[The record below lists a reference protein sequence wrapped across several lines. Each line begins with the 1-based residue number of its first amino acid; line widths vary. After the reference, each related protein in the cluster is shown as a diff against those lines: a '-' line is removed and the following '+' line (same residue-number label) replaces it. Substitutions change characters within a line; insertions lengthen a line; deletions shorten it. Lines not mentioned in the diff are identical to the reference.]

1 MNTKLLKKVLAST
14 LALSMV
20 LPIGV
25 VNADK
30 QNTQQEKS
38 QQVTRISGKDRI
50 TTSVEISKSAYTTSE
65 NVVLASGFNFADALS
80 AGQLASAL
88 NAPLLLSSQNK
99 LDSQTKNEI
108 ERLKAKKV
116 FVVGGDNA
124 ISKSGVDTT
133 LKSKN
138 INVARLEGQDRYS
151 TSQKVMEKTK
161 EIINPEYLLIA
172 SGKNFPDALAAT
184 SFFVN
189 HKSVMVLSDGVTYPQ
204 SNLKQIAIGGKNQL
218 PLKDFTGRR
227 VSGKDR
233 YETALE
239 IAKLSFDKNNNAIL
253 ASGQVFADSLSAV
266 SLTKKHNA
274 PIILTQS
281 DSLTENAKKYLNG
294 KNVFIVGGEK
304 TVVNKIMTNITTEE
318 RAKIAS
324 FNLEEEIEKVL
335 AKKKNND
342 NINLEKEIER
352 ILAKNQ
358 AYQNLIIKQ
367 EVEKA
372 LSGKQIGQSVDLEKE
387 IEKILDKKQSN
398 QNIDLEKEIEKIID
412 KKLSNKNNN
421 LEKEIEKIL
430 DKKKSNQVIDLE
442 KEINRILDKRKA
454 EEEKKKEE
462 NSKKDIARQELDE
475 IEWSLKNKKTY
486 LKELEDRLHRYQ
498 NPDKEEKAIEE
509 AIKRI
514 QRDIEEYEEHTK
526 GDIAYNKKRI
536 EEVDK
541 AIPLIDKRVK
551 EGAFAFFEWAGEKY
565 PDYKL
570 DADRALDILNEYYKK
585 GDVKKT
591 PGDAT
596 SYGNLMTSA
605 DLSEQ
610 FADFQYKVRAG
621 KIVTN
626 FSVLAKSMVS
636 CNRFVYSSNKN
647 TFNVTEHLYTGSG
660 NPIEYWYNDGKAVHD
675 EIINIIKGNY
685 IKDREDVAMEKAIQ
699 DYKKIHGKEPD
710 YGNFNE
716 ILEYSLDVGAIAR
729 NSSAGPNK
737 NTFCFNGET
746 INSFGTRI
754 YDFDQIIREYKK
766 VTNKDDLLKEKVDAE
781 TTIKNIKRYV
791 NEREGEI
798 DRLKK
803 EKKDRLVRL
812 KDETARLKEEIKE
825 TEKEIARL
833 EKEYKEKKEA
843 YEKLK

>member
-1 MNTKLLKKVLAST
+1 MNTKLFKKVLAST

-30 QNTQQEKS
+30 QNTQQQEKS

-116 FVVGGDNA
+116 YVVGGDNA

-138 INVARLEGQDRYS
+138 IDVTRLEGQDRYS
-151 TSQKVMEKTK
+151 TSQKVMKKTK

-204 SNLKQIAIGGKNQL
+204 SNLQEIAIGGVNQL
-218 PLKDFTGRR
+218 PLKGFTGRR

-281 DSLTENAKKYLNG
+281 DSLTENAKKYLND

-342 NINLEKEIER
+342 NFNLEKEIER

-398 QNIDLEKEIEKIID
+398 QNIDLEKEI
-412 KKLSNKNNN
+412 NR
-421 LEKEIEKIL
+421 
-430 DKKKSNQVIDLE
+430 VITKRQAKDDLE
-442 KEINRILDKRKA
+442 NTGKSIADAKKRLDEYKEKLKKYKENPEYIKKQELKLKKMQEETEQYEKRYKSDKANAIKRL
-454 EEEKKKEE
+454 EEV
-462 NSKKDIARQELDE
+462 KKDI
-475 IEWSLKNKKTY
+475 SL
-486 LKELEDRLHRYQ
+486 
-498 NPDKEEKAIEE
+498 
-509 AIKRI
+509 
-514 QRDIEEYEEHTK
+514 RDY
-526 GDIAYNKKRI
+526 
-536 EEVDK
+536 
-541 AIPLIDKRVK
+541 RVK
-551 EGAFAFFEWAGEKY
+551 EGAFAFFEWAG
-565 PDYKL
+565 
-570 DADRALDILNEYYKK
+570 NEYPIHKKDAENAISILDEYQKK

-591 PGDAT
+591 PDDAT
-596 SYGNLMTSA
+596 SYNNLITSF
-605 DLSEQ
+605 DLFSELEQ
-610 FADFQYKVRAG
+610 FGLKNNTWHSY
-621 KIVTN
+621 TN
-626 FSVLAKSMVS
+626 LSILAKAMVS
-636 CNRFVYSSNKN
+636 CNRYAYSSNN
-647 TFNVTEHLYTGSG
+647 NIFNIHEYLYSG
-660 NPIEYWYNDGKAVHD
+660 EENPIEYWYSDGKAVYD
-675 EIINIIKGNY
+675 ELKTIINDKY
-685 IKDREDVAMEKAIQ
+685 INENERVAMEKAREE
-699 DYKKIHGKEPD
+699 YKRIHGKEAD
-710 YGNFNE
+710 LGRFGEFLNRDG
-716 ILEYSLDVGAIAR
+716 DVIALAR
-729 NSSAGPNK
+729 NSSKNGSNNNK
-737 NTFCFNGET
+737 YCLNADNYKNYGKVIADYDGIFDRYKRITDEYSLLEDKEEAENWIKRVESDKKEREEKMEDLKNHEDNETFFM
-746 INSFGTRI
+746 NS
-754 YDFDQIIREYKK
+754 DIR
-766 VTNKDDLLKEKVDAE
+766 DAE
-781 TTIKNIKRYV
+781 
-791 NEREGEI
+791 
-798 DRLKK
+798 K
-803 EKKDRLVRL
+803 EV
-812 KDETARLKEEIKE
+812 
-825 TEKEIARL
+825 ARL
-833 EKEYKEKKEA
+833 EKEYQEKKEA
-843 YEKLK
+843 YDKLK

>member
-99 LDSQTKNEI
+99 LDSKTKNEI

-116 FVVGGDNA
+116 YVVGGDNA
-124 ISKSGVDTT
+124 ISKSGVDKN
-133 LKSKN
+133 LQSSN
-138 INVARLEGQDRYS
+138 INVTRLEGQDRYS

-189 HKSVMVLSDGVTYPQ
+189 HKSVMVLSDGLTYPQ
-204 SNLKQIAIGGKNQL
+204 SNLQEIAIGGKNQL
-218 PLKDFTGRR
+218 PLKGFKGRR

-281 DSLTENAKKYLNG
+281 NSLTENAKKYLNG

-335 AKKKNND
+335 DKKKKND
-342 NINLEKEIER
+342 NVNLEKEIER

-372 LSGKQIGQSVDLEKE
+372 LSGKQIGKSVDLEKE

-398 QNIDLEKEIEKIID
+398 QN
-412 KKLSNKNNN
+412 
-421 LEKEIEKIL
+421 
-430 DKKKSNQVIDLE
+430 VDLE
-442 KEINRILDKRKA
+442 KEINRVITKRRLKDSIDSGEKTIA
-454 EEEKKKEE
+454 DAKKRLADYKEKLKKYKEDPENIKKFEEK
-462 NSKKDIARQELDE
+462 
-475 IEWSLKNKKTY
+475 
-486 LKELEDRLHRYQ
+486 
-498 NPDKEEKAIEE
+498 
-509 AIKRI
+509 IKRM
-514 QRDIEEYEEHTK
+514 QKENEEYEKTYK
-526 GDIAYNKKRI
+526 AQKARINKRI
-536 EEVDK
+536 EEVNND
-541 AIPLIDKRVK
+541 ISLVDYRLN
-551 EGAFAFFEWAGEKY
+551 EGAFAFFEWVTEQKLEY
-565 PDYKL
+565 PNPQFKK
-570 DADRALDILNEYYKK
+570 DAENALDILNEYYKK
-585 GDVKKT
+585 GDIKKT
-591 PGDAT
+591 PEDAT
-596 SYGNLMTSA
+596 SYNNLFASFELSQQLKEFRRKAKA
-605 DLSEQ
+605 DM
-610 FADFQYKVRAG
+610 VG
-621 KIVTN
+621 TN
-626 FSVLAKSMVS
+626 LTILAKTMVS
-636 CNRFVYSSNKN
+636 CNRNVYSSNKN
-647 TFNVTEHLYTGSG
+647 TFNIIEYLYSSEE
-660 NPIEYWYNDGKAVHD
+660 NPINYWYNDGKAVY
-675 EIINIIKGNY
+675 EELLKIIGEKYSNNWN
-685 IKDREDVAMEKAIQ
+685 EWENNAMENE
-699 DYKKIHGKEPD
+699 KKEYERIHGKEAD
-710 YGNFNE
+710 LGHFGELLNRKY
-716 ILEYSLDVGAIAR
+716 DVIAIAR
-729 NSSAGPNK
+729 NSSKNGSNGDIYCLNADDFRNYGRVSSDYAG
-737 NTFCFNGET
+737 FFE
-746 INSFGTRI
+746 R
-754 YDFDQIIREYKK
+754 YKHI
-766 VTNKDDLLKEKVDAE
+766 TNKDQLLRDKKSLETDLNREEMYKK
-781 TTIKNIKRYV
+781 
-791 NEREGEI
+791 EREERIKSLKNYEDSETDQIRMEI
-798 DRLKK
+798 RWIENDLAKWEK
-803 EKKDRLVRL
+803 EQQEKK
-812 KDETARLKEEIKE
+812 A
-825 TEKEIARL
+825 
-833 EKEYKEKKEA
+833 A
-843 YEKLK
+843 YDKLK

>member
-14 LALSMV
+14 LALSMI

-30 QNTQQEKS
+30 QNTQQKEKS
-38 QQVTRISGKDRI
+38 QQTTRISGKDRI

-88 NAPLLLSSQNK
+88 DAPLLLSSQDK

-108 ERLKAKKV
+108 NRLKAKKV

-124 ISKSGVDTT
+124 ISKTGIDTT
-133 LKSKN
+133 LKSSD
-138 INVARLEGQDRYS
+138 INVTRLEGQDRYS

-189 HKSVMVLSDGVTYPQ
+189 HKSVMVLSDGLTYPQ
-204 SNLKQIAIGGKNQL
+204 SNLQEIAIGGKNQL
-218 PLKDFTGRR
+218 PLKGFTGKR

-253 ASGQVFADSLSAV
+253 ASGEVFADSLSAV

-281 DSLTENAKKYLNG
+281 NNLTENAKKYLNG

-372 LSGKQIGQSVDLEKE
+372 LSGKQVGKSTNLEKE

-398 QNIDLEKEIEKIID
+398 QNIDLEKEINRVITKRRLKDSIDGGEKSIANAK
-412 KKLSNKNNN
+412 KKLAEYKEKLKIYKEDPKN
-421 LEKEIEKIL
+421 I
-430 DKKKSNQVIDLE
+430 KKFEYEL
-442 KEINRILDKRKA
+442 RKM
-454 EEEKKKEE
+454 
-462 NSKKDIARQELDE
+462 Q
-475 IEWSLKNKKTY
+475 KKT
-486 LKELEDRLHRYQ
+486 
-498 NPDKEEKAIEE
+498 EEFEN
-509 AIKRI
+509 
-514 QRDIEEYEEHTK
+514 EYNSQKTAATK
-526 GDIAYNKKRI
+526 KI
-536 EEVDK
+536 EEVNKDMSLLDYR
-541 AIPLIDKRVK
+541 IK
-551 EGAFAFFEWAGEKY
+551 EGAFAFFEWAAENPSHK
-565 PDYKL
+565 K
-570 DADRALDILNEYYKK
+570 DAENALAILNEYYKK

-591 PGDAT
+591 PEDAT
-596 SYGNLMTSA
+596 SYENLMASF
-605 DLSEQ
+605 DLFKQLNEIKSNNYY
-610 FADFQYKVRAG
+610 FSLS
-621 KIVTN
+621 TN
-626 FSVLAKSMVS
+626 LSILAKAMVS
-636 CNRFVYSSNKN
+636 CNRNAYSSNTN
-647 TFNVTEHLYTGSG
+647 TFNVIEHVYSG
-660 NPIEYWYNDGKAVHD
+660 EENPIEYWYNDGKTVYD
-675 EIINIIKGNY
+675 ELMK
-685 IKDREDVAMEKAIQ
+685 
-699 DYKKIHGKEPD
+699 
-710 YGNFNE
+710 
-716 ILEYSLDVGAIAR
+716 
-729 NSSAGPNK
+729 
-737 NTFCFNGET
+737 
-746 INSFGTRI
+746 
-754 YDFDQIIREYKK
+754 IIREKYPDTYSNIAMDKAKEEYKRIHGREADLGYFGELLNRQYDIVAIATNSSK
-766 VTNKDDLLKEKVDAE
+766 IGTNKNMFCLNAESVDSKVPLNKYDGIYEKYKRVTDEDDLLE
-781 TTIKNIKRYV
+781 
-791 NEREGEI
+791 
-798 DRLKK
+798 
-803 EKKDRLVRL
+803 
-812 KDETARLKEEIKE
+812 
-825 TEKEIARL
+825 EKERAEGWLNIVESDKKHRDNQIEDLKNHEDNETRDIRSSIKYLEEDIARW
-833 EKEYKEKKEA
+833 EKEYQKDKEA